1 LGKEKREGG
10 GAAWR
15 LGNGYHTH
23 AHDGGGGGDAGRSM
37 AGSMYCEEGGGVGTH
52 KGGGGG
58 GGGSEEWRVTGG
70 TEGRPG
76 ESTGKEKEGGR
87 HRSNAGGGDI
97 PQIRP

>member
-37 AGSMYCEEGGGVGTH
+37 AGSMYCEEGGGWLAHIRGVEEEKGGQRNGGRPGGNLV
-52 KGGGGG
+52 GGGG
-58 GGGSEEWRVTGG
+58 
-70 TEGRPG
+70 
-76 ESTGKEKEGGR
+76 
-87 HRSNAGGGDI
+87 
-97 PQIRP
+97 